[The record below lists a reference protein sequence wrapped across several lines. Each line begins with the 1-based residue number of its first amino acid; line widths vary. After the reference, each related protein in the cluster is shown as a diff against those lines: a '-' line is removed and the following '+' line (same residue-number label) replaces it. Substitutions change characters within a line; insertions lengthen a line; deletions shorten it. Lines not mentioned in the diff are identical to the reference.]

1 MSIVNILTW
10 FSSSLA
16 GTLLSSIIS
25 IMGDYDDDTAFL
37 GLRGPFFVITFLL
50 LNAICISTGFAGLY
64 FVFVG
69 ATPPHHC
76 LVPEANLSE
85 AWRAAI
91 IPSQVVDGQAEQSM
105 CSRYRLDV
113 VKNYSAHGQVPGVDV
128 NVTDIEQEPCVDG
141 WIYSTD
147 IYQSTIVTEVSGSHA
162 QDMQNITNGD
172 QQVFAIIQNLL

>member
-1 MSIVNILTW
+1 
-10 FSSSLA
+10 
-16 GTLLSSIIS
+16 
-25 IMGDYDDDTAFL
+25 MGDYDDDTAFL